1 MSNYSSPPEYRRYA
15 RGSELLLLI
24 VFCGFFFFYRLSAFG
39 LMGADEPRY
48 AQVARE
54 MWQAHDWVTPT
65 LWGKPWL
72 EKPAL
77 YYWGAI
83 LSYKITGGVSDWAA
97 RAGDAVMASLMIFGI
112 YFMLRRIR
120 PQIALDAAL
129 ITAAAAAIFG
139 FARGADT
146 DMPLAAFFTLGM
158 LAWMVWYASGEET
171 GGRRQEAG
179 NQEVGG
185 GRQEAGI
192 QEVGGRRQEAGRAR
206 TWLAAFY
213 FFIGVATLAKGPV
226 APGLAG
232 LIIILFVAW
241 KREWNLALRML
252 WIPGILVFFATALP
266 WYVLVQV
273 RNPQFFGEFIL
284 RQNFARFGTNL
295 YQHHKPIWFYIPVLL
310 GSLLPWSV
318 LAMFAFIAALRSS
331 IAVNA
336 ENAGSTHDRKEVVSE
351 VQSHNHAITQS
362 LNPITQSHNFSRFLV
377 LWAITPILFFTLA
390 QSKLPGYILPAIPA
404 WTILAAE
411 YLQQLR
417 EGMRRLNFAVL
428 AGHAALVG
436 LSVAAALLS
445 PYAIVQKQFHPPL
458 SALLVAAVFAAAFF
472 IIIMYSVRRR
482 GVGSPRFLTSA
493 AVILSLAYL
502 LRVVAP
508 ATDAVL
514 SARPLARYISQMQN
528 APADIAVYNLPRGI
542 QYGLAFYRNQRVPRY
557 DGNLDGP
564 GEVPAGEHLLLMA
577 GASANTIVLPFQLS
591 GREFTIVGRFAPQD
605 LLMIRVAASR

>member
-1 MSNYSSPPEYRRYA
+1 MTNGFDRASVRSLATEILM
-15 RGSELLLLI
+15 LL
-24 VFCGFFFFYRLSAFG
+24 VFCGFFFFYRISAYG
-39 LMGADEPRY
+39 LVGADEPRY

-83 LSYKITGGVSDWAA
+83 LSYKVTGGVSDWAA
-97 RAGDAVMASLMIFGI
+97 RAGDAAMASLMILGI

-129 ITAAAAAIFG
+129 ITASAAAIFG

-146 DMPLAAFFTLGM
+146 DMPLAAFFALGM
-158 LAWMVWYASGEET
+158 LAWMVWSE
-171 GGRRQEAG
+171 EAG
-179 NQEVGG
+179 GG
-185 GRQEAGI
+185 SQRAG
-192 QEVGGRRQEAGRAR
+192 GAK
-206 TWLAAFY
+206 TWLALFY

-226 APGLAG
+226 APGLAA
-232 LIIILFVAW
+232 LIIILFAAW
-241 KREWNLALRML
+241 KREWKLIVRTL
-252 WIPGILVFFATALP
+252 WIPGILIFFATALP
-266 WYVLVQV
+266 WYVLVEM

-295 YQHHKPIWFYIPVLL
+295 YQHRKPIWFYIPVLL

-318 LAMFAFIAALRSS
+318 LAVCAWVSAIRMRAFGAPVPIGAPGSFARQGQERLAQDDESLNF
-331 IAVNA
+331 
-336 ENAGSTHDRKEVVSE
+336 
-351 VQSHNHAITQS
+351 QSHNHTIAQS
-362 LNPITQSHNFSRFLV
+362 PNLNRFLV
-377 LWAITPILFFTLA
+377 LWATVPVLFFTLA

-404 WTILAAE
+404 WTILAAD

-417 EGMRRLNFAVL
+417 EGSSKLNFGVL

-436 LSVAAALLS
+436 FSVAAALLS
-445 PYAIVQKQFHPPL
+445 PYAIVQKGFSPPL
-458 SALLVAAVFAAAFF
+458 SALLVAAGFAAAFF
-472 IIIMYSVRRR
+472 VIIMYSVRRR
-482 GVGSPRFLTSA
+482 GVGTLRFITTA

-514 SARPLARYISQMQN
+514 SARPLAHYIGQMAG
-528 APADIAVYNLPRGI
+528 APKEVAVYNLPRGI
-542 QYGLAFYRNQRVPRY
+542 QYGLAFYRNQPVPRY

-564 GEVPAGEHLLLMA
+564 GEVPAGEHLLLIGKVVTDEPRGDIIAMPP
-577 GASANTIVLPFQLS
+577 GLR
-591 GREFTIVGRFAPQD
+591 GREYSILGPYKPLHVWI
-605 LLMIRVAASR
+605 LRVAAAR

>member
-1 MSNYSSPPEYRRYA
+1 MSNGFDRA
-15 RGSELLLLI
+15 RVRSIATEILMLI
-24 VFCGFFFFYRLSAFG
+24 VFCGFFFFYRIGAYG
-39 LMGADEPRY
+39 LIGSDEPRY

-54 MWQAHDWVTPT
+54 MLQRHDWVTPT

-77 YYWGAI
+77 FYWGAT
-83 LSYKITGGVSDWAA
+83 LSYKFTGGVSDWAA
-97 RAGDAVMASLMIFGI
+97 RAGDATMTSLMIFGI

-129 ITAAAAAIFG
+129 ITAASAAIFG

-158 LAWMVWYASGEET
+158 LAWMVWYASSE
-171 GGRRQEAG
+171 
-179 NQEVGG
+179 EVGG
-185 GRQEAGI
+185 GRQEA
-192 QEVGGRRQEAGRAR
+192 VKTRLF
-206 TWLAAFY
+206 LAAFY
-213 FFIGVATLAKGPV
+213 LFIGVATLAKGPV

-232 LIIILFVAW
+232 LIIILFAAW
-241 KREWNLALRML
+241 KREWKLILQTL
-252 WIPGILVFFATALP
+252 WIPGILIFLATALP
-266 WYVLVQV
+266 WYVLVQM

-318 LAMFAFIAALRSS
+318 LAICAFIAAVKTAQPRA
-331 IAVNA
+331 AVPPRVA
-336 ENAGSTHDRKEVVSE
+336 ETARDQEETAGGS
-351 VQSHNHAITQS
+351 QSHNHTITQS
-362 LNPITQSHNFSRFLV
+362 LNPITQSHNLNHFLV
-377 LWAITPILFFTLA
+377 LWAIVPVVFFTLA

-404 WTILAAE
+404 WTILAAD

-417 EGMRRLNFAVL
+417 EGSRKINFGVL

-436 LSVAAALLS
+436 FSVAAALLS
-445 PYAIVQKQFHPPL
+445 PYAIVQKQFHPPV
-458 SALLVAAVFAAAFF
+458 SALLVAAGFAAAFF
-472 IIIMYSVRRR
+472 VIIMYSVRRR
-482 GVGSPRFLTSA
+482 GVGTLRFLTTA

-508 ATDAVL
+508 ATDAAL
-514 SARPLARYISQMQN
+514 SARPLARYIGAMAD
-528 APADIAVYNLPRGI
+528 APKDIAVYDVPRGI
-542 QYGLAFYRNQRVPRY
+542 QYGLAFYRNQSVPRY

-564 GEVPAGEHLLLMA
+564 GGVPAGEHLLLMR
-577 GASANTIVLPFQLS
+577 GASATTIVLPPQLS
-591 GREFTIVGRFAPQD
+591 GREFDIVERFTPQD
-605 LLMIRVAASR
+605 LLLLRVAATR